1 MKTNFQTKAIS
12 HTKAIFYMKT
22 NFQTMAISYMKT
34 NFQMKAIFRT
44 TKEVKSTEEAKVKRP
59 FDETFK
65 TICLFYK
72 TCIDFYSIILYIF
85 ELINFDENNA
95 TFYWKCLF
103 NHIEM
108 LANTGPLLSP
118 EFLLYKYNLIK

>member
-12 HTKAIFYMKT
+12 HTKAISYMKT

-44 TKEVKSTEEAKVKRP
+44 TKEVKSTEEAEVKRP

-72 TCIDFYSIILYIF
+72 ICIDFYSIILYIF
-85 ELINFDENNA
+85 ELINFDFENLA
-95 TFYWKCLF
+95 LLRTTFY
-103 NHIEM
+103 
-108 LANTGPLLSP
+108 SQR
-118 EFLLYKYNLIK
+118 YR